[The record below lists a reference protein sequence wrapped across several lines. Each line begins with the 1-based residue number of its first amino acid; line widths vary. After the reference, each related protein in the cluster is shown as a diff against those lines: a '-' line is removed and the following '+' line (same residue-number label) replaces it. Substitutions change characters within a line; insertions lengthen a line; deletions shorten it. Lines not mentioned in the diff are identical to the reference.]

1 MDCSSPGSSVHG
13 ISQAGIPERLPFP
26 SPEDIPDRG
35 IEPVFLHCRWILY
48 PGPRMH
54 GPWAPCCELAALGW
68 AGAKWAS
75 TEPAG
80 SHDHE
85 LGPCPLLPYLC
96 LMRLDKP
103 LGTWLLC
110 LPCTWSTGLAADPGC
125 LPDWYTLSLLG
136 TGAVL
141 MCEAGCT
148 INDMWDQDYD
158 KKVTRTASHPIAAGD
173 ISTF

>member
-1 MDCSSPGSSVHG
+1 MGSMG
-13 ISQAGIPERLPFP
+13 PEGWGAGVAVGLRQPL
-26 SPEDIPDRG
+26 
-35 IEPVFLHCRWILY
+35 